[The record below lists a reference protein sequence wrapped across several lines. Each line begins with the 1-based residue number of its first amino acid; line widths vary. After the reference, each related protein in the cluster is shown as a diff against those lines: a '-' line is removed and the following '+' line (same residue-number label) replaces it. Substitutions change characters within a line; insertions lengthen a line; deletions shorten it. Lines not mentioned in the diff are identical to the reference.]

1 MQIILA
7 RDPAPKSDAFCWASH
22 AWDCHWIED
31 PAWDGATS
39 HACAFRRVFSLG
51 ADAKVR
57 FHISADSRYTL
68 FLDGARLGAGPE
80 RGDDSNW
87 FYQTHELTLPAGVH
101 RLVAVV
107 WWTSERLGLRHLGH
121 LSHAPALM
129 VRGEGPMEETLSTGR
144 ADWQALPLEGVTFRM
159 PVSGADCLVGG
170 RTHIDAARMPRGYEA
185 GADDAGLW
193 QPARK
198 GPAAFLRA
206 HILTAFTNSRQLRHG
221 TLPPMFE
228 KIVTGGKVR
237 HAQPVAA
244 LETADALPFNP
255 GEADEAAIHDF
266 QRMLDGHGAATVP
279 PGTTLRVLIDVGN
292 YVCAWPILKVA
303 GGAGAVVHIDWAESL
318 YDDARRSGKG
328 DRGAIDGKFF
338 TGIGDSLACDGGDFV
353 FEPFW
358 WEAGRYIRLLVK
370 TTEAPLAIASLEL
383 RETHY
388 PHRFESRF
396 ACADR
401 RWNNV
406 FKISKRVLE
415 MCSHETY
422 VDCPYYEQLMYV
434 GDTRLEALVTYA
446 TTRDDRLPRKAVH
459 LFDESRDATG
469 LTRSRTP
476 CIEPQVIPPF
486 SLWWIF
492 MVHDHAFWRDDLA
505 FIRDRMPGVRAV
517 IEAFRRNIHDDDGLL
532 HGLDGWNFTDW
543 VPDWRPGGIPPDG
556 HRGANAT
563 INLQFAWALRTAAE
577 LEDLFGERELAA
589 RDRRLAHDIAAAAK
603 RHFWVASRGL
613 FAESKSRDRF
623 SEHAQCMAVLG
634 GSVPKGADIAQALLG
649 ADDLDRTTIYFSH
662 YLFETFRVLGRTD
675 AIYDRLGLWFE
686 HAGRGLKT
694 TIESPEPTRSDCH
707 AWGAHPMFHAFAT
720 FAGIRPAAPGFR
732 KVVIAPQPGP
742 LDELNAKLVHPA
754 GGFVALQ
761 ATRGRRGA
769 LHGVAS
775 VPDGIEAT
783 LVLPAG
789 TRQWTGGA
797 IKF

>member
-1 MQIILA
+1 MQKVINH
-7 RDPAPKSDAFCWASH
+7 DPAPTSDVFDWSSH
-22 AWDCHWIED
+22 DWSCEWIED
-31 PAWDGATS
+31 PAWDGTSS
-39 HACAFRRVFSLG
+39 HACAFRRVFSLE
-51 ADAKVR
+51 AATKIR
-57 FHISADSRYTL
+57 FHISADQRYTL
-68 FLDGARLGAGPE
+68 FIDGERNGFGPE
-80 RGDDSNW
+80 RGDDYNW
-87 FYQTHELTLPAGVH
+87 FYQTHELALQAGEH

-107 WWTSERLGLRHLGH
+107 WWTAPRQGLSHLGH
-121 LSHAPALM
+121 LGHRPALM
-129 VRGEGPMEETLSTGR
+129 VRGEGPMKEALSTGR
-144 ADWQALPLEGVTFRM
+144 SPWDVITLDGVAFHA
-159 PVSGADCLVGG
+159 PIAHAYCSVGG
-170 RTHIDAARMPRGYEA
+170 RTDIDAARMPRGYEA
-185 GADDAGLW
+185 GADAADCW

-198 GPAAFLRA
+198 TVAAFLRT
-206 HILTAFTNSRQLRHG
+206 HMTNAFLPERQLRHG
-221 TLPPMFE
+221 TLPPMYE
-228 KIVTGGKVR
+228 KFIAVGKVR
-237 HAQPVAA
+237 HAQFLEPAA
-244 LETADALPFNP
+244 DPDTVPFDPAQDN
-255 GEADEAAIHDF
+255 AATCGAF
-266 QRMLDGHGAATVP
+266 QQMLDGRGAATVP
-279 PGTTLRVLIDVGN
+279 PGMTLRVLIDVGN

-303 GGAGAVVHIDWAESL
+303 GGAGARVQIDWAEAL

-328 DRGAIDGKFF
+328 NRNAFERKYFC
-338 TGIGDSLACDGGDFV
+338 GIGDSLACDGRDFV

-543 VPDWRPGGIPPDG
+543 VPDWRPCGIPPDG

-761 ATRGRRGA
+761 ATRSRRGA

>member
-1 MQIILA
+1 M
-7 RDPAPKSDAFCWASH
+7 
-22 AWDCHWIED
+22 
-31 PAWDGATS
+31 
-39 HACAFRRVFSLG
+39 
-51 ADAKVR
+51 
-57 FHISADSRYTL
+57 
-68 FLDGARLGAGPE
+68 
-80 RGDDSNW
+80 
-87 FYQTHELTLPAGVH
+87 
-101 RLVAVV
+101 
-107 WWTSERLGLRHLGH
+107 
-121 LSHAPALM
+121 
-129 VRGEGPMEETLSTGR
+129 
-144 ADWQALPLEGVTFRM
+144 
-159 PVSGADCLVGG
+159 
-170 RTHIDAARMPRGYEA
+170 
-185 GADDAGLW
+185 
-193 QPARK
+193 
-198 GPAAFLRA
+198 
-206 HILTAFTNSRQLRHG
+206 
-221 TLPPMFE
+221 
-228 KIVTGGKVR
+228 
-237 HAQPVAA
+237 
-244 LETADALPFNP
+244 
-255 GEADEAAIHDF
+255 
-266 QRMLDGHGAATVP
+266 
-279 PGTTLRVLIDVGN
+279 
-292 YVCAWPILKVA
+292 
-303 GGAGAVVHIDWAESL
+303 
-318 YDDARRSGKG
+318 
-328 DRGAIDGKFF
+328 
-338 TGIGDSLACDGGDFV
+338 
-353 FEPFW
+353 
-358 WEAGRYIRLLVK
+358 
-370 TTEAPLAIASLEL
+370 
-383 RETHY
+383 
-388 PHRFESRF
+388 
-396 ACADR
+396 
-401 RWNNV
+401 
-406 FKISKRVLE
+406 
-415 MCSHETY
+415 
-422 VDCPYYEQLMYV
+422 
-434 GDTRLEALVTYA
+434 
-446 TTRDDRLPRKAVH
+446 
-459 LFDESRDATG
+459 
-469 LTRSRTP
+469 
-476 CIEPQVIPPF
+476 
-486 SLWWIF
+486 
-492 MVHDHAFWRDDLA
+492 
-505 FIRDRMPGVRAV
+505 
-517 IEAFRRNIHDDDGLL
+517 
-532 HGLDGWNFTDW
+532 
-543 VPDWRPGGIPPDG
+543 PDWRPGGIPADG

>member
-1 MQIILA
+1 MQKVINH
-7 RDPAPKSDAFCWASH
+7 DPAPTSDVFDWSSH
-22 AWDCHWIED
+22 DWSCEWIED
-31 PAWDGATS
+31 PAWDGTSS
-39 HACAFRRVFSLG
+39 HACAFRRVFSLE
-51 ADAKVR
+51 AATKIR
-57 FHISADSRYTL
+57 FHISADQRYTL
-68 FLDGARLGAGPE
+68 FIDGERNGFGPE
-80 RGDDSNW
+80 RGDDYNW
-87 FYQTHELTLPAGVH
+87 FYQTHELALQAGEH

-107 WWTSERLGLRHLGH
+107 WWTAPRQGLSHLGH
-121 LSHAPALM
+121 LGHRPALM

-185 GADDAGLW
+185 GADAADCW

-198 GPAAFLRA
+198 TVAAFLRT
-206 HILTAFTNSRQLRHG
+206 HMTNAFLPERQLRHG
-221 TLPPMFE
+221 TLPPMYE
-228 KIVTGGKVR
+228 KFIAVGKVR
-237 HAQPVAA
+237 HAQFLEPAA
-244 LETADALPFNP
+244 DPDTVPFDPAQDN
-255 GEADEAAIHDF
+255 AATCGAF
-266 QRMLDGHGAATVP
+266 QQMLDGRGAATVP
-279 PGTTLRVLIDVGN
+279 PGMTLRVLIDVGN

-303 GGAGAVVHIDWAESL
+303 GGVGAVVHIDWAESL

-328 DRGAIDGKFF
+328 NRNAFERKYFC
-338 TGIGDSLACDGGDFV
+338 GIGDSLACDGRDFV

-370 TTEAPLAIASLEL
+370 TTEAPLEIASIKL

-396 ACADR
+396 ACDDR
-401 RWNNV
+401 RWRDV

-434 GDTRLEALVTYA
+434 GDTRLEALTTYA
-446 TTRDDRLPRKAVH
+446 TTRDDRLPRKAVY

-476 CIEPQVIPPF
+476 CVEPQVIPPF

-505 FIRDRMPGVRAV
+505 FIRERMPGVRAV

-761 ATRGRRGA
+761 TTRGRRGA